1 MEHAS
6 GTNSGGQDVS
16 EVFFVECEKRGF
28 HEAFFR
34 SVLKNLGMIIGEDI
48 MLYDSY
54 TSIYIYTYDICIMY
68 HYIYT
73 AKSSCLVC
81 YSGSS
86 FLLLGELN

>member
-54 TSIYIYTYDICIMY
+54 TSIYIYIHMIYVSCII
-68 HYIYT
+68 IYT
-73 AKSSCLVC
+73 QRKVHAWFVTQAHHFCCWAS
-81 YSGSS
+81 
-86 FLLLGELN
+86 